1 MLELKIELHSVMR
14 SHPKSAFS
22 ELIALQRCAH
32 ILINSNLW
40 NRMKT
45 IKQHILYGSVAR
57 VNVFFFSSSSYIY
70 YGPCYYYPYINHFS
84 THFFL
89 FIFSLNAME
98 LENMLRL
105 ITFKKIFNKVQSIKW
120 SPYIIAFWNS
130 SNALSFHRWK
140 QISAYDIINNDCL
153 IAGNAQNEYDA

>member
-57 VNVFFFSSSSYIY
+57 VNVFFLLLHTFIMAHATITHILIISLHIFFS
-70 YGPCYYYPYINHFS
+70 
-84 THFFL
+84 

-130 SNALSFHRWK
+130 SNALSLHRWK